1 MEACLIRV
9 RVTPRSGRD
18 EVVGWQG
25 DELRVRRKAAPVDG
39 QANEALCRFIAKQG
53 GVPYSAVEI
62 VRGNTARVK
71 VVRIDGLSES
81 EARTRLI
88 RGPSGT

>member
-18 EVVGWQG
+18 EAVGWQG
-25 DELRVRRKAAPVDG
+25 DELRVRIKAAPVDG
-39 QANEALCRFIAKQG
+39 QANEALCRFIAKQV

-71 VVRIDGLSES
+71 VVRIDGLSEI
-81 EARTRLI
+81 EARTRLS
-88 RGPSGT
+88 RGPFDA